1 MTRRALILAS
11 QTYGLQGCDADAELM
26 RATLSALGFECDV
39 RTGGDATRAGI
50 VDGVDRLAAAS
61 GPGDAAVVYYSGHGG
76 RVARPDAAER
86 RATGRSAYF
95 QFIVPFDI
103 DESGPDDFR
112 GLLSEELSAL
122 QARLT
127 DAYTSRGA
135 TPNVTMILDCCHSG
149 YLARDTTLV
158 PRFVELDA
166 KMFPLLGI
174 RVRASQ
180 LDPGAGLRT
189 NPDAVR
195 LVACQEEQSAF
206 EKPSA
211 RGGRHGVLTDAFATL
226 LDGLGDRPVSWTVAG
241 DALRRAVQLVAPD
254 QRPDVEGP
262 DSTLLFSVEREP
274 AIVPTVPVE
283 HRDGTLVIEAASVL
297 GLAAGDEVALVDA
310 VGGADVGRARV
321 RAVVEGTATL
331 TADPSPPAG
340 IALRAAPRRLSLGR
354 RRVAIDVPGPLGDE
368 LRRGIGTSP
377 LLSTDDGPEPVF
389 ATVRGVGDGLTV
401 QDDMGAPMMLA
412 PAAGDAAGQQ
422 RVLDVLATMANGRRL
437 RELPSGAGAARLDAD
452 VDVRFATVA
461 DGVTTDRAR
470 HGERLAVGTA
480 VALTLANLADA
491 PRYAWVFDV
500 CLAGRVTLLTAAA
513 PSGTL
518 LEPRGRAG
526 DVRSVLGAAGSPLF
540 WPGDVPAGDP
550 AGASGARPESLVVV
564 VADRRQ
570 DLSSLTEPPG
580 GTRDGTDDDL
590 LGTAFRYRVETID
603 FLVVAA

>member
-26 RATLSALGFECDV
+26 RATLSARGFECDV

-50 VDGVDRLAAAS
+50 LDGVDRLAAAS

-86 RATGRSAYF
+86 RATGRSGYF

-127 DAYTSRGA
+127 DAFTSRGA
-135 TPNVTMILDCCHSG
+135 TPNVTTILDCCHSG

-174 RVRASQ
+174 RVRAGQ
-180 LDPGAGLRT
+180 LDPGGGLRT
-189 NPDAVR
+189 NPHAVR

-283 HRDGTLVIEAASVL
+283 RRDGMLVIEAASVL

-331 TADPSPPAG
+331 AADPSTAGRDRAAGRAPATVPRPAAG
-340 IALRAAPRRLSLGR
+340 GGRRARPGRRRAAPPDRGR
-354 RRVAIDVPGPLGDE
+354 RRCCPPTTA
-368 LRRGIGTSP
+368 RSP
-377 LLSTDDGPEPVF
+377 CSPPC
-389 ATVRGVGDGLTV
+389 
-401 QDDMGAPMMLA
+401 
-412 PAAGDAAGQQ
+412 AA
-422 RVLDVLATMANGRRL
+422 
-437 RELPSGAGAARLDAD
+437 S
-452 VDVRFATVA
+452 
-461 DGVTTDRAR
+461 VTA
-470 HGERLAVGTA
+470 
-480 VALTLANLADA
+480 
-491 PRYAWVFDV
+491 
-500 CLAGRVTLLTAAA
+500 
-513 PSGTL
+513 
-518 LEPRGRAG
+518 
-526 DVRSVLGAAGSPLF
+526 
-540 WPGDVPAGDP
+540 
-550 AGASGARPESLVVV
+550 
-564 VADRRQ
+564 
-570 DLSSLTEPPG
+570 
-580 GTRDGTDDDL
+580 
-590 LGTAFRYRVETID
+590 
-603 FLVVAA
+603 